1 MSDRERDRLFLWV
14 LLVIVAVTLV
24 AAHRHRINVA
34 YSAGLQAGIASR
46 HGAVSD
52 AYNEGYDAGA
62 QDTAEGAFEAGKC
75 QGWLDALAVWEH
87 GGAEAMRVQ
96 LAVVKG
102 ER

>member
-14 LLVIVAVTLV
+14 LLVIVAVTLA
-24 AAHRHRINVA
+24 AAHQHRVDVA

-46 HGAVSD
+46 KSAVRD

-62 QDTAEGAFEAGKC
+62 QETAEGAYEAGKC
-75 QGWLDALAVWEH
+75 QGWLDALALWEQ
-87 GGAEAMRVQ
+87 GGAEAMKVQ